1 MAGGKIPGRRPE
13 ETVDYP
19 QARGSSECGIDCDV
33 ASGNWRPENGD
44 WQILPIMPDWC
55 CWIDRVLHQEALKVR
70 TRNINLTTHYDR
82 FVDAQITAGTYS
94 NASEVLRA
102 GLRLLEQ
109 QTREDREKLALLRS
123 LAAEAF
129 EQLDQ
134 GKGIEIRDERQLTG
148 LIRRLG
154 HRAAKPAKRRR
165 NGD

>member
-1 MAGGKIPGRRPE
+1 VP
-13 ETVDYP
+13 
-19 QARGSSECGIDCDV
+19 
-33 ASGNWRPENGD
+33 
-44 WQILPIMPDWC
+44 
-55 CWIDRVLHQEALKVR
+55 

-82 FVDAQITAGTYS
+82 FVDQQITAGTYS

-134 GKGIEIRDERQLTG
+134 GKGIEIRDERRLAG

-154 HRAAKPAKRRR
+154 HRAGKPAKRRR